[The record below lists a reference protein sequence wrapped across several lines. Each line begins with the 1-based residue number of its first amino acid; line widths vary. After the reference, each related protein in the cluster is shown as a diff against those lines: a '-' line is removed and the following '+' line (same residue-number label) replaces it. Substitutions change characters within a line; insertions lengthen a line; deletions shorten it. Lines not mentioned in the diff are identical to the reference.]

1 MLRAVAEVHM
11 TRLMAGALVA
21 ATLATLA
28 RLATPGV
35 AAQNAAPPPNPT
47 RAEVVQMMKDI
58 SNWGRWGAN
67 DEIGTFNLITAGQ
80 APRGRGAGHARAC
93 RCRWPTPSTR
103 RCWPTIPTPFKIEF
117 LMRDGKML
125 TGAAM
130 DVIASTYHAT
140 TTTHMDS
147 LCHYIFEGR
156 TYNGWEIEKYHQ
168 ATPTREGFG
177 EGPGCMKNS
186 ILGFKD
192 GLITRGVLVDIPL
205 MRGVPYL
212 EPGTPI
218 YASDLEAWE
227 KFSGVRIGSGDALFL
242 RTGRF
247 ARRAEKGPWPA
258 AREAAGF
265 HVTVMPWFK
274 KRDVA
279 LISSDAVQDVQ
290 PSNIEGFPR
299 PIHMLSINT
308 LGMPMIDVADL
319 EEVAKVAARLKRWA
333 FMLTVAALA
342 GPGWIGL
349 AGQPDR
355 DVLTVTTSRLPT
367 CAVRV
372 ALWLLGVAA
381 VAGQAAA
388 PLATASSRVP
398 AG

>member
-1 MLRAVAEVHM
+1 
-11 TRLMAGALVA
+11 
-21 ATLATLA
+21 
-28 RLATPGV
+28 
-35 AAQNAAPPPNPT
+35 
-47 RAEVVQMMKDI
+47 
-58 SNWGRWGAN
+58 
-67 DEIGTFNLITAGQ
+67 
-80 APRGRGAGHARAC
+80 
-93 RCRWPTPSTR
+93 
-103 RCWPTIPTPFKIEF
+103 
-117 LMRDGKML
+117 
-125 TGAAM
+125 M

-212 EPGTPI
+212 EPGTAI

-227 KFSGVRIGSGDALFL
+227 KFSGVKIGSGDALFL

-274 KRDVA
+274 KRDIA

-308 LGMPMIDVADL
+308 LGHADDRRRRSRGGR
-319 EEVAKVAARLKRWA
+319 EGRGAAQALGVHADGGGAAGAGRLG
-333 FMLTVAALA
+333 V
-342 GPGWIGL
+342 

-355 DVLTVTTSRLPT
+355 DVLT
-367 CAVRV
+367 
-372 ALWLLGVAA
+372 G
-381 VAGQAAA
+381 AAA
-388 PLATASSRVP
+388 HTLRQWASRRRRARGP
-398 AG
+398 AAPPSSASA

>member
-1 MLRAVAEVHM
+1 MKSSTWFGATL
-11 TRLMAGALVA
+11 AGALA
-21 ATLATLA
+21 LGIA
-28 RLATPGV
+28 
-35 AAQNAAPPPNPT
+35 AAPSLVAQSQGTATQAGPRNPT

-58 SNWGRWGAN
+58 SNWGRWGKD
-67 DEIGTFNLITAGQ
+67 DEIGTFNLITPAVRKAAVGLVKEGI
-80 APRGRGAGHARAC
+80 AVSLAHTLDKDVLADN
-93 RCRWPTPSTR
+93 
-103 RCWPTIPTPFKIEF
+103 PTPFKQEF
-117 LMRDGKML
+117 FMGPDGKMRS
-125 TGAAM
+125 GAAM
-130 DVIASTYHAT
+130 DVISSTYHAT

-218 YASDLEAWE
+218 YAADLEAWE
-227 KFSGVRIGSGDALFL
+227 KFSGVKIGSGDALFL

-265 HVTVMPWFK
+265 HVSVMPWFK
-274 KRDVA
+274 RRDVA

-333 FMLTVAALA
+333 FMLTVAALPA
-342 GPGWIGL
+342 PGGSGSPVNPI
-349 AGQPDR
+349 
-355 DVLTVTTSRLPT
+355 
-367 CAVRV
+367 
-372 ALWLLGVAA
+372 
-381 VAGQAAA
+381 
-388 PLATASSRVP
+388 ATF
-398 AG
+398 

>member
-1 MLRAVAEVHM
+1 MLVGAALGVLGLSGQVPAPDAAVRAQGPAP
-11 TRLMAGALVA
+11 A
-21 ATLATLA
+21 
-28 RLATPGV
+28 
-35 AAQNAAPPPNPT
+35 AAPRNPT
-47 RAEVVQMMKDI
+47 RAEVVRMMQDI
-58 SNWGRWGAN
+58 SNWGRWGAT
-67 DEIGTFNLITAGQ
+67 DEIGTFNLIT
-80 APRGRGAGHARAC
+80 RAK
-93 RCRWPTPSTR
+93 RKEAAALVRDGLSVSMAHTLDKEVLADN
-103 RCWPTIPTPFKIEF
+103 PTPFKLEF

-125 TGAAM
+125 QGAAM
-130 DVIASTYHAT
+130 DVISSTYHAT

-147 LCHYIFEGR
+147 LCHYIFEGK
-156 TYNGWEIEKYHQ
+156 TYNGWETAKYHQ

-192 GLITRGVLVDIPL
+192 GLVTRGILVDIPL

-227 KFSGVRIGSGDALFL
+227 KYSGVRIGSGDALFL

-265 HVTVMPWFK
+265 HVSVMPWFK
-274 KRDVA
+274 ARDVA

-299 PIHMLSINT
+299 PIHMLSINS

-319 EEVAKVAARLKRWA
+319 EEVARVAARLKRWA
-333 FMLTVAALA
+333 FMLTAAALPA
-342 GPGWIGL
+342 PGGSGSPVNPI
-349 AGQPDR
+349 
-355 DVLTVTTSRLPT
+355 
-367 CAVRV
+367 
-372 ALWLLGVAA
+372 
-381 VAGQAAA
+381 
-388 PLATASSRVP
+388 ATF
-398 AG
+398 

>member
-1 MLRAVAEVHM
+1 V
-11 TRLMAGALVA
+11 
-21 ATLATLA
+21 
-28 RLATPGV
+28 
-35 AAQNAAPPPNPT
+35 
-47 RAEVVQMMKDI
+47 I
-58 SNWGRWGAN
+58 S
-67 DEIGTFNLITAGQ
+67 
-80 APRGRGAGHARAC
+80 
-93 RCRWPTPSTR
+93 
-103 RCWPTIPTPFKIEF
+103 
-117 LMRDGKML
+117 
-125 TGAAM
+125 
-130 DVIASTYHAT
+130 STYHAT

-156 TYNGWEIEKYHQ
+156 TYNGWDITKYHQ

-212 EPGTPI
+212 EPGTAI
-218 YASDLEAWE
+218 YAADLEAWE
-227 KFSGVRIGSGDALFL
+227 KYSGVTIGSGDALFL

-274 KRDVA
+274 TRDIA

-299 PIHMLSINT
+299 PIHMLSINS

-333 FMLTVAALA
+333 FMLTVAALPA
-342 GPGWIGL
+342 PGGSGSPVNPI
-349 AGQPDR
+349 
-355 DVLTVTTSRLPT
+355 
-367 CAVRV
+367 
-372 ALWLLGVAA
+372 
-381 VAGQAAA
+381 
-388 PLATASSRVP
+388 ATF
-398 AG
+398 

>member
-1 MLRAVAEVHM
+1 MRVTWRRA
-11 TRLMAGALVA
+11 MAGAV
-21 ATLATLA
+21 LA
-28 RLATPGV
+28 GV
-35 AAQNAAPPPNPT
+35 ALTGAGWASRAVVARVDAQAVPAPPPNPS
-47 RAEVVQMMKDI
+47 RAEVVQMMKAI
-58 SNWGRWGAN
+58 SNWGRWGAS
-67 DEIGTFNLITAGQ
+67 DEIGTFNLITPAKRKEAAALVREGLSVSM
-80 APRGRGAGHARAC
+80 AHTLDKEVLADN
-93 RCRWPTPSTR
+93 
-103 RCWPTIPTPFKIEF
+103 PTPFKVEF
-117 LMRDGKML
+117 LMREGKL
-125 TGAAM
+125 STSAVM
-130 DVIASTYHAT
+130 DVISSMYHAT

-147 LCHYIFEGR
+147 LCHYIFEGK
-156 TYNGWEIEKYHQ
+156 TYNGWDIEKYHQ
-168 ATPTREGFG
+168 AAPTREGFG

-192 GLITRGVLVDIPL
+192 GLVTRGVLVDIPL
-205 MRGVPYL
+205 MRGVKYL

-227 KFSGVRIGSGDALFL
+227 KYSGVTIGSGDALFL

-265 HVTVMPWFK
+265 HVSVMPWFK

-333 FMLTVAALA
+333 FMLTVAALPA
-342 GPGWIGL
+342 PGGSGSPVNPI
-349 AGQPDR
+349 
-355 DVLTVTTSRLPT
+355 
-367 CAVRV
+367 
-372 ALWLLGVAA
+372 
-381 VAGQAAA
+381 
-388 PLATASSRVP
+388 ATF
-398 AG
+398 